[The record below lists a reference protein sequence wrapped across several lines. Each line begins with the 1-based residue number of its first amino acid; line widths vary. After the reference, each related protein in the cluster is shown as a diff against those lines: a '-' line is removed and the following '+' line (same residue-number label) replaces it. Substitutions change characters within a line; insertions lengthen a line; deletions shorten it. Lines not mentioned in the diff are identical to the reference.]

1 MTAPLQTEWWGAIP
15 PAPRHAITFHMPLW
29 SNMLRF
35 RDKDPEILMK
45 FTSMYPRMMPHKD
58 VKELMAKILSVA
70 KTDGQACIPFTTAV
84 SASECVKFATSPS
97 RKAEALSPDQLSIR
111 IFDVANLVR
120 LYVVFLPAQEN
131 MVAWPFWMNA
141 GVGISSRWAEDCV
154 KHGEG
159 LREATESEPAPVV
172 VECEAQG
179 VLRERI
185 AGLMERAPAGPPRKA
200 KVTPDDVYLYQT
212 GMASI
217 YSVHQYLLSVYNAKS
232 VLFGFAFHSTPHVLE
247 DFGPGF
253 KFLGNG
259 TPEEIDELEQYLK
272 EEAKEG
278 RKIQAVWLEFPSNP
292 NLSTPDIGRL
302 RKLADGYGFLLLID
316 DTLGSFC
323 NVDVLEVAD
332 IVLTSLTKSFS
343 GYADVM
349 AASAVLN
356 PSSARYPELKA
367 LFKKFYTNQFYNGDA
382 EALEKNSRDYMSRS
396 ATLNNNALRL
406 VEFLQTLAEDPK
418 SSVAKVFYPTT
429 LPSLPCYKER
439 MRSATEDFTPG
450 YGCLFS
456 VELDTLEAT
465 AAFYDN
471 LNLHKGPHL
480 GAPLTLIIPYVMALY
495 GKELDKMAD
504 YGMNEKQIR
513 VAVGLENTD
522 TLIEEFRIAIKAAD
536 GAKKNTF
543 VSLT

>member
-1 MTAPLQTEWWGAIP
+1 
-15 PAPRHAITFHMPLW
+15 
-29 SNMLRF
+29 
-35 RDKDPEILMK
+35 
-45 FTSMYPRMMPHKD
+45 
-58 VKELMAKILSVA
+58 
-70 KTDGQACIPFTTAV
+70 
-84 SASECVKFATSPS
+84 
-97 RKAEALSPDQLSIR
+97 
-111 IFDVANLVR
+111 
-120 LYVVFLPAQEN
+120 
-131 MVAWPFWMNA
+131 
-141 GVGISSRWAEDCV
+141 
-154 KHGEG
+154 
-159 LREATESEPAPVV
+159 
-172 VECEAQG
+172 
-179 VLRERI
+179 
-185 AGLMERAPAGPPRKA
+185 
-200 KVTPDDVYLYQT
+200 
-212 GMASI
+212 MASI

-302 RKLADGYGFLLLID
+302 RKLADGYGFFLLID

-323 NVDVLEVAD
+323 NIDVLEVAD

-439 MRSATEDFTPG
+439 MRPATEDFTPG

-465 AAFYDN
+465 VAFYDN

-504 YGMNEKQIR
+504 YGMNERQLR

-522 TLIEEFRIAIKAAD
+522 ILIEEFRIAIKAAD
-536 GAKKNTF
+536 EAKKNTF
-543 VSLT
+543 VSLS

>member
-1 MTAPLQTEWWGAIP
+1 
-15 PAPRHAITFHMPLW
+15 
-29 SNMLRF
+29 
-35 RDKDPEILMK
+35 
-45 FTSMYPRMMPHKD
+45 
-58 VKELMAKILSVA
+58 
-70 KTDGQACIPFTTAV
+70 
-84 SASECVKFATSPS
+84 
-97 RKAEALSPDQLSIR
+97 
-111 IFDVANLVR
+111 
-120 LYVVFLPAQEN
+120 
-131 MVAWPFWMNA
+131 
-141 GVGISSRWAEDCV
+141 
-154 KHGEG
+154 
-159 LREATESEPAPVV
+159 
-172 VECEAQG
+172 
-179 VLRERI
+179 
-185 AGLMERAPAGPPRKA
+185 
-200 KVTPDDVYLYQT
+200 
-212 GMASI
+212 MASI
-217 YSVHQYLLSVYNAKS
+217 YSVHRYLLSVYSAKS

-332 IVLTSLTKSFS
+332 IVLSSLTKSFS

-418 SSVAKVFYPTT
+418 SSVAKVFYPPT

-465 AAFYDN
+465 VAFYDN

-504 YGMNEKQIR
+504 YGMNERQIR

-522 TLIEEFRIAIKAAD
+522 ILIEEFRIAIKAAD
-536 GAKKNTF
+536 GAKRNTF

>member
-1 MTAPLQTEWWGAIP
+1 
-15 PAPRHAITFHMPLW
+15 
-29 SNMLRF
+29 
-35 RDKDPEILMK
+35 
-45 FTSMYPRMMPHKD
+45 
-58 VKELMAKILSVA
+58 
-70 KTDGQACIPFTTAV
+70 
-84 SASECVKFATSPS
+84 
-97 RKAEALSPDQLSIR
+97 
-111 IFDVANLVR
+111 
-120 LYVVFLPAQEN
+120 
-131 MVAWPFWMNA
+131 
-141 GVGISSRWAEDCV
+141 
-154 KHGEG
+154 
-159 LREATESEPAPVV
+159 
-172 VECEAQG
+172 
-179 VLRERI
+179 
-185 AGLMERAPAGPPRKA
+185 
-200 KVTPDDVYLYQT
+200 
-212 GMASI
+212 MASI

-259 TPEEIDELEQYLK
+259 TPEEIDELEQYLR

-302 RKLADGYGFLLLID
+302 RKLADGYGFFLLID

-323 NVDVLEVAD
+323 NIDVLEVAD
-332 IVLTSLTKSFS
+332 IALTSLTKSFS

-429 LPSLPCYKER
+429 LPSLP
-439 MRSATEDFTPG
+439 
-450 YGCLFS
+450 
-456 VELDTLEAT
+456 
-465 AAFYDN
+465 
-471 LNLHKGPHL
+471 
-480 GAPLTLIIPYVMALY
+480 
-495 GKELDKMAD
+495 
-504 YGMNEKQIR
+504 
-513 VAVGLENTD
+513 
-522 TLIEEFRIAIKAAD
+522 
-536 GAKKNTF
+536 
-543 VSLT
+543 